1 MAISGKIVTVMALG
15 LMASASIASAETLV
29 PPTLQGSFLS
39 PEAPTAPKLVID
51 PALIGIAPKVEGTA
65 ASTVSVEDKAAA
77 AKKTRKIALY
87 KQLMELNGTAKN
99 VRMILA
105 NTKSAVKLV
114 ILERQ
119 GKKNLLPS
127 EEAKFDQIADR
138 VLKEAEVTIIDQ
150 IATAQAAGFEE
161 AEIVSLINANSG
173 LAAAKYNAGKFANPE
188 ANAQQI
194 QGFMVD
200 AVVKIIKTFQQSI
213 SS

>member
-1 MAISGKIVTVMALG
+1 MALG
-15 LMASASIASAETLV
+15 LMTSAGAVSAETLV
-29 PPTLQGSFLS
+29 PPSLQGSFLS
-39 PEAPTAPKLVID
+39 PEAPSAPKLVID
-51 PALIGIAPKVEGTA
+51 PALIGMAPKAEGTA
-65 ASTVSVEDKAAA
+65 ASTVAIEDKAAA
-77 AKKTRKIALY
+77 AKKTRKVVLY

-105 NTKSAVKLV
+105 NTKAAVKLV

-119 GKKNLLPS
+119 GKKSLLPS

-161 AEIVSLINANSG
+161 EEIVSLINANSG

-188 ANAQQI
+188 ASAQQI